1 MTLTSAMLLQ
11 LKNFDKRKSL
21 CNKQRL
27 LINEL
32 LHKPA
37 LSEILLMKAQVRFNK
52 TSNKVIAMVITFVL
66 I

>member
-32 LHKPA
+32 LHEPA